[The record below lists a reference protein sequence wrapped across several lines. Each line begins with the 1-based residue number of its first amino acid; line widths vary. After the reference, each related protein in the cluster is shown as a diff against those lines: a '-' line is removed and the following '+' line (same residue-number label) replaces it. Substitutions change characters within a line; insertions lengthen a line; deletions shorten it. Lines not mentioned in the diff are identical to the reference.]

1 MHDIVA
7 HFREY
12 LDKVL
17 GHLFITKRFFFLQ
30 NFTNALGIHIVVVF
44 KSIEIMLLHLNS
56 QRNFYCD
63 RACGNSKTHVFLT
76 WKSEFAY
83 GLDFFCG
90 STWLYDIT

>member
-1 MHDIVA
+1 MYDIVA

-12 LDKVL
+12 LDKVI
-17 GHLFITKRFFFLQ
+17 GHLFITKRIFFLQ

-76 WKSEFAY
+76 
-83 GLDFFCG
+83 
-90 STWLYDIT
+90 